1 LAAMA
6 ASTKYILAAV
16 AASKKI
22 EYKNVEN
29 FLYSIF
35 LKKPQNLNG
44 RGLRKFIFRF
54 LSSVISS
61 RIILPLEIF

>member
-22 EYKNVEN
+22 EYKNVEK
-29 FLYSIF
+29 I
-35 LKKPQNLNG
+35 
-44 RGLRKFIFRF
+44 FIFNFFEEAAKFKRTRF
-54 LSSVISS
+54 TKIYLQVFIK
-61 RIILPLEIF
+61 RYFQ

>member
-1 LAAMA
+1 MA

-22 EYKNVEN
+22 EYKNVEK

-35 LKKPQNLNG
+35 LKKPQNSNG
-44 RGLRKFIFRF
+44 RVLNENTFCEHDIDFYEN
-54 LSSVISS
+54 LSSDFY
-61 RIILPLEIF
+61 RALF